1 MCTFLSA
8 LPKKSKSNG
17 IKKPNLLLTMKPCKD
32 DENGKKTRYRF
43 RLLAWTSPEKNDR
56 DDAFIERFVHQVW
69 KKDPEKGYSYIDDE
83 VTCPVTKHVKFE
95 GNRYDGCP
103 ICKLANQYFMTWR
116 ESGWKN
122 KEAAKQNKTI
132 GRKYQAIIPVYVVDD
147 PNYPKNNGQVK
158 AIMFSSKAPS
168 KKELETGN
176 YNKFSF
182 YDEFRKLVEKAS
194 LKNCC
199 FNGKNAVD
207 CCIHVAEVQ
216 KKVNEGK
223 ANEYVFHERIIDK
236 IVFTDSPYDITA
248 ITKELVIGSGFD
260 EEYYTSSSLEELQAF
275 YNRNY
280 KISNDDIPEDD
291 PVDVMDS
298 EPAKAPEAPVVEN
311 TAKTTPPPVNLD
323 EAVDAM
329 PFDEPASPAP
339 VAASAAPAKAEAVLD
354 DVNSDALLKELGL

>member
-1 MCTFLSA
+1 
-8 LPKKSKSNG
+8 
-17 IKKPNLLLTMKPCKD
+17 
-32 DENGKKTRYRF
+32 
-43 RLLAWTSPEKNDR
+43 
-56 DDAFIERFVHQVW
+56 
-69 KKDPEKGYSYIDDE
+69 
-83 VTCPVTKHVKFE
+83 
-95 GNRYDGCP
+95 
-103 ICKLANQYFMTWR
+103 MTWR

-223 ANEYVFHERIIDK
+223 ANEYVFHERMIDK

-280 KISNDDIPEDD
+280 KISNDDIPDDD
-291 PVDVMDS
+291 PVDVMDA